1 MAIATEFIDFIVPIK
16 VIEQKY
22 PGGWAQCLDD
32 HADALGRR
40 VWHDEHLFRDGAMG
54 PADIQYLINYWTDLG
69 FTPTV
74 EKDGQ
79 KVWKDICVFQGIL
92 GGSTL
97 PCDWIAF
104 DPKLHAAYLKG
115 TPTGEVVGRVSY

>member
-22 PGGWAQCLDD
+22 PGGLEQCLAD
-32 HADALGRR
+32 HEDGLGRR
-40 VWHDEHLFRDGAMG
+40 VWHDKHLFRDGAMN
-54 PADIQYLINYWTDLG
+54 PMDIEWLINHWTDLG
-69 FTPTV
+69 FTPSI

-92 GGSTL
+92 GGATL
-97 PCDWIAF
+97 PCDWIAY
-104 DPKLHAAYLKG
+104 DRNTRTAYLKG
-115 TPTGEVVGRVSY
+115 TEVGEVKGREIY

>member
-40 VWHDEHLFRDGAMG
+40 VWHDAHLFRDGAMG
-54 PADIQYLINYWTDLG
+54 PADIEYLINHWTDLG

-92 GGSTL
+92 GGPTL
-97 PCDWIAF
+97 PCDWIAY
-104 DPKLHAAYLKG
+104 DHNTRTAYLKG
-115 TPTGEVVGRVSY
+115 TGLGEIKGRERN

>member
-54 PADIQYLINYWTDLG
+54 PADIEYLINHWTDLG

-92 GGSTL
+92 GGPTL
-97 PCDWIAF
+97 PCDWIAY
-104 DPKLHAAYLKG
+104 DRNTRTAYLKG
-115 TPTGEVVGRVSY
+115 TELGDIKGREIY